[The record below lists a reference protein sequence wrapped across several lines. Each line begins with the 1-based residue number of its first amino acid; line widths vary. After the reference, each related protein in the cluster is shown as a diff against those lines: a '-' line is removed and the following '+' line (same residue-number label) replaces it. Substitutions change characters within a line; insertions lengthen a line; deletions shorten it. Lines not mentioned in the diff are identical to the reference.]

1 MKILITGGTGRI
13 GANLGKRLLEKGHT
27 VRNLVFPGDA
37 GRAHK
42 LDGYEGVETVVGD
55 LRDIDDVRP
64 AVDGVDAIYH
74 LAAAFGGPFDNI
86 QYLNINAMGT
96 LNLLEYVRTGLPDL
110 HRLVYAST
118 EAVYWRLPAAG
129 RYFEDPITEEMVSPH
144 HQMPYFLTKW
154 VGEELCMAYHL
165 QYGTPSTV
173 FRFSTVIE
181 PGEFLNDAGLPKPFL
196 LSTTRDEYEGWSS
209 EDPAEQGLIDA
220 VRALSTG
227 EERLLL
233 SQNPDGSPYKQHFS
247 DVRDIVQGLVLG
259 IEKDAAVGEVFNLA
273 GAALFDWAETVDF
286 LAGRYGL
293 GTVEA
298 RLPYPNYF
306 ELDLAKIQKLLG
318 YRPEHDLVSILDT
331 AEAMRRGEDTGV
343 IPTGVRFDGLQRTV
357 RST

>member
-1 MKILITGGTGRI
+1 MKILVTGGTGRI

-37 GRAHK
+37 GRARK

-55 LRDIDDVRP
+55 LRDVDDVRR
-64 AVDGVDAIYH
+64 AVAGVDAIYH
-74 LAAAFGGPFDNI
+74 LAAAFGGPFDNL

-96 LNLLEYVRTGLPDL
+96 LNLLECVRSELPDL

-118 EAVYWRLPAAG
+118 EAVYWRLPGKG
-129 RYFEDPITEEMVSPH
+129 RFFEEPIREDMVSAYH
-144 HQMPYFLTKW
+144 HMPYFLTKW
-154 VGEELCMAYHL
+154 MGEELCMAYHH
-165 QYGTPSTV
+165 QYGIPSTV

-181 PGEFLNDAGLPKPFL
+181 PGELLNDAGLPKLFL
-196 LSTTRDEYEGWSS
+196 LSTARDEYREQSS
-209 EDPAEQGLIDA
+209 EDPAEQDLIDA
-220 VRALSTG
+220 VRSLWTG
-227 EERLLL
+227 EEKLLL
-233 SQNPDGSPYKQHFS
+233 SQNRDGRPYKQHYC

-259 IEKDAAVGEVFNLA
+259 IEKEAAAGEVFNLA
-273 GAALFDWAETVDF
+273 GAALFDWGEAVNY

-306 ELDLAKIQKLLG
+306 ELDLTKIRTMLG
-318 YRPEHDLVSILDT
+318 YRPEHDLASILDT

-343 IPTGVRFDGLQRTV
+343 IPTGVRFGGV
-357 RST
+357 